1 MLDKIKY
8 VIGDLWYEQRST
20 FWLLLLSF
28 ILVIFIIIFVLTT
41 TANAESFD
49 TCIAKCKTDVMYID
63 ECIKDERRF
72 WEPTV
77 SDINLK
83 HSCLDLIRNERFACR
98 SICEK
103 NEAQKS
109 YAVDYY
115 DKNVRHFPET
125 IQ

>member
-1 MLDKIKY
+1 MVNKIKY
-8 VIGDLWYEQRST
+8 VFKVLWYEQRST
-20 FWLLLLSF
+20 FWLLFASF
-28 ILVIFIIIFVLTT
+28 ILVVFIVVFVL
-41 TANAESFD
+41 ADVAKAESFE

-72 WEPTV
+72 WESNT

-83 HSCLDLIRNERFACR
+83 HACLDLIRNERFACR

-103 NEAQKS
+103 NEAQKP
-109 YAVDYY
+109 YAVNYY

-125 IQ
+125 IE